1 MLRTSPIGEVLIEL
15 SEIDSTNN
23 YAMRL
28 INEGMAEHGMT
39 VRADFQTNGKGQHG
53 NVWLAEESKNLLFT
67 TILDTQGF
75 QLQNQFLL
83 NTFSCLSVAEYLMTN
98 IGLRNITIKWP
109 NDIYA
114 GNKKIAGILIENIIR
129 GSAWN
134 FAIVGIGL
142 NVNQTHF
149 NEMNWATS
157 IQIESGKTYK
167 IAQVLKQ
174 LMKILNSN
182 FKKYELNQTELLAT
196 YNSMLYK
203 AGDEIMYKKNYEL
216 YRGIIVGAD
225 ETGLLTIL
233 VNGKKKSF
241 KHKEIEL
248 VLN

>member
-39 VRADFQTNGKGQHG
+39 IRADFQTSGKGQHG
-53 NVWLAEESKNLLFT
+53 NIWLAEESKNLLFT

-75 QLQNQFLL
+75 PLQNQFIL
-83 NTFSCLSVAEYLMTN
+83 NTFACLSVAEFLMTN
-98 IGLRNITIKWP
+98 IGLRNVSIKWP

-114 GNKKIAGILIENIIR
+114 ENKKIAGILIENIIR
-129 GSAWN
+129 GTHWTH
-134 FAIVGIGL
+134 AIIGIGL

-149 NEMNWATS
+149 HDMNWATS
-157 IQIESGKTYK
+157 ISLE
-167 IAQVLKQ
+167 AKQ
-174 LMKILNSN
+174 LYKLNIIFKQLLKLLNQN
-182 FKKYELNQTELLAT
+182 FRKYEANATELLQM

-203 AGDEIMYKKNYEL
+203 IGQEIMFKKNHEL
-216 YRGIIVGAD
+216 HKGIIMGVD
-225 ETGLLTIL
+225 ETGYIQIS
-233 VNGKKKSF
+233 VNGKVKSF

-248 VLN
+248 ILD